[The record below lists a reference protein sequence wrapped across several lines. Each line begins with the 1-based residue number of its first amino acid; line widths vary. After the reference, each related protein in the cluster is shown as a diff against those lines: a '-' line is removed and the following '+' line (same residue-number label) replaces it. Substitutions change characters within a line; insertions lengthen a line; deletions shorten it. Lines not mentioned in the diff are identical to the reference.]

1 MITRVLGQQSCHVI
15 DCKYIVAN
23 VIKSSREKSNN
34 PIRCRNPTE
43 KIKKIKQL
51 LLTARPSVFAFQLNG
66 LMVDVTDYQ
75 NSESVW
81 ACKHSVTKG
90 GNYPN

>member
-34 PIRCRNPTE
+34 PARQQNPTKKTQE
-43 KIKKIKQL
+43 NKVNTSDNAIKCLHI
-51 LLTARPSVFAFQLNG
+51 SIEWING
-66 LMVDVTDYQ
+66 GCD
-75 NSESVW
+75 
-81 ACKHSVTKG
+81 
-90 GNYPN
+90 